1 MFPSLA
7 AHETCVAE
15 TNFAA
20 PWQNIFFCIASQ
32 TQILSPKRMFSSL
45 GHNGNNVIIII
56 IIIIY
61 LPLSITK
68 IKKIQHVGC

>member
-32 TQILSPKRMFSSL
+32 TQILSPNRMFSSL
-45 GHNGNNVIIII
+45 GHNENNVD
-56 IIIIY
+56 
-61 LPLSITK
+61 
-68 IKKIQHVGC
+68 